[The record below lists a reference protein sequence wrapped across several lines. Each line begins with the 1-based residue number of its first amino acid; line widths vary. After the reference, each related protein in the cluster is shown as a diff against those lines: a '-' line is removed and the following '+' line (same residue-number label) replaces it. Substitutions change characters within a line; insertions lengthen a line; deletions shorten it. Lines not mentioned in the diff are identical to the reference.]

1 MKVNDIIA
9 ISSSSG
15 TVNAGLN
22 AFISLFE
29 KKPDIKDVLKISNDE
44 LKTLTEAKDILSK
57 IYNNVRILPI
67 DD

>member
-1 MKVNDIIA
+1 MKVNDVIA
-9 ISSSSG
+9 IRSSSR
-15 TVNAGLN
+15 TVKAGLK

-29 KKPDIKDVLKISNDE
+29 KRTDIKDVLKISNDE

-57 IYNNVRILPI
+57 IYNNVKTLPI